1 MDDGL
6 PSPTVPISGRPREFT
21 GHEATHRSVRS
32 ACLLGLCFAF
42 LPANPAVAAEG
53 APSVDA
59 RPGVYR
65 VGTASVGG
73 PAIAGTLGY
82 GYTEKQTPTDGAHSR
97 VTLKL
102 AAASGI
108 LPWLGFGISGDAR
121 YDHHGD
127 SGGTV
132 IDPALTIRAAVPV
145 GSLKLGVDLRGF
157 APGAETLA
165 LMADGA
171 SFDAVALAG
180 VDAGL
185 LFIAAKGG
193 YRLDRS
199 ANSVEAPDS
208 LGFGDRMALGVSDFD
223 QALLGIGAS
232 VALGRQT
239 ELLVEASA
247 DLLVGDGAPPLQD
260 SPLRAGAGVR
270 HRLLP
275 ALSLQVFGDVSLSSR
290 PELGPGAP
298 LVPIEP
304 RFSLFAGV
312 VYEFG
317 RTTAAPAPSAETAP
331 PPPPPPPVVVKAPPS
346 VTELV
351 VAVADEQGNPVPN
364 AKVSLTIGATVR
376 ELAPGEPGKYRI
388 SELAAATGKV
398 RVEAPEFEPEERE
411 VRVEGGRPND
421 LAIRL
426 RAVPPP
432 SQIRGV
438 VRSFA
443 GRPVAARVRVEPVGL
458 AVVASADGSF
468 ELDVPPG
475 SYEVVIEADGFV
487 PQRRKVQ
494 VDPQGVVVLN
504 ADLSKK

>member
-1 MDDGL
+1 M
-6 PSPTVPISGRPREFT
+6 
-21 GHEATHRSVRS
+21 
-32 ACLLGLCFAF
+32 
-42 LPANPAVAAEG
+42 AADG

-65 VGTASVGG
+65 VGAAALGG
-73 PAIAGTLGY
+73 PTLAGTLGY
-82 GYTEKQTPTDGAHSR
+82 GFTEKQTPTDDAHSR

-102 AAASGI
+102 AAASRV

-121 YDHHGD
+121 YDDHGD

-132 IDPALTIRAAVPV
+132 IDPALTVRAAVPV
-145 GSLKLGVDLRGF
+145 GSLRLGVDLRGF
-157 APGAETLA
+157 APGAETFA
-165 LMADGA
+165 LMVDGA
-171 SFDAVALAG
+171 SFDAVAL
-180 VDAGL
+180 VGL
-185 LFIAAKGG
+185 DSGPLFIGAKGG
-193 YRLDRS
+193 YRLDRT

-208 LGFGDRMALGVSDFD
+208 LGFGDRMALGVSEFD
-223 QALLGIGAS
+223 QALLGIGAA
-232 VALGRQT
+232 VALGQKT

-247 DLLVGDGAPPLQD
+247 DLLLGDGAPPLGD

-270 HRLLP
+270 HRLSS
-275 ALSLQVFGDVSLSSR
+275 ALSLQLFGDVSLSSR
-290 PELGPGAP
+290 PEVGPGAP

-304 RFSLFAGV
+304 RFSVFAGV
-312 VYEFG
+312 AYAFG
-317 RTTAAPAPSAETAP
+317 RAKPAPPPPDRPAE
-331 PPPPPPPVVVKAPPS
+331 PPPPPPVVVKAPPA

-351 VAVADEQGNPVPN
+351 VAVTDDQGNPVPN
-364 AKVSLTIGATVR
+364 AKVSLTVDGTVR
-376 ELAPGEPGKYRI
+376 ELPPGDAGKYRI
-388 SELAAATGKV
+388 SELGAATGKV
-398 RVEAPEFEPEERE
+398 RVEAPQFEPEERE
-411 VRVEGGRPND
+411 VRVEAGRSNA
-421 LAIRL
+421 LAITL

-438 VRSFA
+438 VRSFT
-443 GRPVAARVRVEPVGL
+443 GRPVAASVRVEPVGL

-475 SYEVVIEADGFV
+475 SYEVVIEAEGFV